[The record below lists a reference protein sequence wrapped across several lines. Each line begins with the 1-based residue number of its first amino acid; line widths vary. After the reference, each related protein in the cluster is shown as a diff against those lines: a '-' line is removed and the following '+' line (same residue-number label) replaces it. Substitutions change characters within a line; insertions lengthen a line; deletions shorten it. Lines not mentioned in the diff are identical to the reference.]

1 MSNGRLNERAAQGAQ
16 AQPSWLGARDE
27 DETKPSTALADR
39 TGFAPALGAQTLC
52 PWHAEAIFPSFS

>member
-27 DETKPSTALADR
+27 DEAKPSTVLVPLPGILGLYVGVL
-39 TGFAPALGAQTLC
+39 GFRV
-52 PWHAEAIFPSFS
+52 